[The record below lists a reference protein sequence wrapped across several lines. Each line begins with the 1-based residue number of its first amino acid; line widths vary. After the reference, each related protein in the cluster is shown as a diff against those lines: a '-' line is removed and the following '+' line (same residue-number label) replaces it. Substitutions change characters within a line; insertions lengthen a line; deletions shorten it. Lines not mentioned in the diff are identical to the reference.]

1 MINSEGQTL
10 QALATS
16 LNFRKLRQDVIAS
29 NIANAETPGYKARR
43 LEFEDALARAI
54 DIEKDR
60 SLKVNNGKHYN
71 VGGGGVNEIEP
82 SIFDDPNGIVN
93 ESGNTVNRDH
103 EMALMA
109 KNKILFDASVQL
121 LNKKLGLLK
130 YAITSDR

>member
-1 MINSEGQTL
+1 MINSESKTL

-29 NIANAETPGYKARR
+29 NIANADTPGYKARR
-43 LEFEDALARAI
+43 IEFEEALSRAI
-54 DIEKDR
+54 DLEKQR
-60 SLKVNNGKHYN
+60 SLKSNHQKHYN
-71 VGGGGVNEIEP
+71 VGGGGFNEVEP
-82 SIFDDPNGIVN
+82 MVFDDPNGIVN
-93 ESGNTVNRDH
+93 ESGNTVNRDQ

-109 KNKILFDASVQL
+109 KNKIMFDASVQL